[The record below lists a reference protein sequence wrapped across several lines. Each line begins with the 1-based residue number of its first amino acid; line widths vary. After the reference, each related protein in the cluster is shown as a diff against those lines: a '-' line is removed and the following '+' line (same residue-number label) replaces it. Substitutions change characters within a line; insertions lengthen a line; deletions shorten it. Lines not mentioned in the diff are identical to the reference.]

1 MSKLVIKSENQLLKF
16 LNVLAEESVQQAY
29 SDISGAAQQQ
39 DVAKSIRT
47 SKKTFIEEEDPPAD
61 NPPAETAPA
70 ATQQAPAA
78 QTGES
83 ASISPKFD
91 SLIDSIND
99 LRGAPSSKD
108 SSVETQ
114 LRAYYDKLDSAEAA
128 SAILFIR
135 TLSQVMKGE
144 VEGAKAPDPTDY
156 QIVTSMS
163 DEAKKE
169 KAEPQVA
176 APSAPVETAPSEAPE
191 EEEDKAPASGGTEDN
206 APPIRVGASQVSEAY
221 RNKIRAL
228 LARG

>member
-39 DVAKSIRT
+39 DVAKSIRA
-47 SKKTFIEEEDPPAD
+47 SKKTFIEEEDPPATSE
-61 NPPAETAPA
+61 PAQPEAREKAPTSAAPAEP
-70 ATQQAPAA
+70 
-78 QTGES
+78 GK

-91 SLIDSIND
+91 SLVDAIND
-99 LRGAPSSKD
+99 LRGAPSSRD

-114 LRAYYDKLDSAEAA
+114 LRAYYDKLGDAEAA

-144 VEGAKAPDPTDY
+144 VEGSRAPDPSDY
-156 QIVTSMS
+156 QIITSMEGE
-163 DEAKKE
+163 EAP
-169 KAEPQVA
+169 AEAPKVA
-176 APSAPVETAPSEAPE
+176 APTRPIETAPEEAEAPAE
-191 EEEDKAPASGGTEDN
+191 EEEEEGTEN
-206 APPIRVGASQVSEAY
+206 TAPPIKVGAEQVSEAY
-221 RNKIRAL
+221 RNKIKML